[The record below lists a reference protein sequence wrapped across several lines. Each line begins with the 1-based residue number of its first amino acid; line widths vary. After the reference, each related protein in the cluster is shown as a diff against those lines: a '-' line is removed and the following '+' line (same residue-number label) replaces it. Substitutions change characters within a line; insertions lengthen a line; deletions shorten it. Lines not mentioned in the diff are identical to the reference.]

1 MQLYPPT
8 VVLRHRRENLKKC
21 SLRGLESREDFRF
34 YTYPR
39 QPLPALDGYV
49 LLVMEGAPEV
59 SAADAGR
66 GLVILDGTWRYAEVM
81 YEQNKDAL
89 KGCVLRTL
97 PSHLRTAYP
106 RRQEDCSDPSRGLAS
121 VEAIYIAYYL
131 MMRDTAGLLDFYYW
145 KDEFLEKLAG
155 L

>member
-1 MQLYPPT
+1 MQTFPT
-8 VVLRHRRENLKKC
+8 TLILRHRKENLKKC
-21 SLRGLESREDFRF
+21 TLRGLENRSDCCFF
-34 YTYPR
+34 TYPKE
-39 QPLPALDGYV
+39 PLPSLDGYC
-49 LLVMEGAPEV
+49 LLTLGAPPLTG
-59 SAADAGR
+59 ADAHLGIF
-66 GLVILDGTWRYAEVM
+66 LIDGTWRYAEVM

-97 PSHLRTAYP
+97 PSHVRTAYP

-131 MMRDTAGLLDFYYW
+131 MERDTSGLLDFYYW
-145 KDEFLEKLAG
+145 KDKFLEKLAG